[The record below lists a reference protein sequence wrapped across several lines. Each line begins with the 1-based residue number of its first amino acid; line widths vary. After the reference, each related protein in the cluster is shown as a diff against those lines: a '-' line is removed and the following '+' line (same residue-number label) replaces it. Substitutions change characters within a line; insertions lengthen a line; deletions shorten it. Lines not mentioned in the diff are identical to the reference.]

1 MSRPR
6 RTVPELVADEWLV
19 ELAARDEPQTVI
31 EPQLLARFARAGVV
45 RLVPSDGTE
54 SLAPDDA
61 ARAIGIG
68 AHGPGFGFGES
79 YEDESAPAAAALA
92 RLCKFVE
99 RFDRLRRLRLAAVDM
114 GFVASTAR
122 QLADRLGPARLF
134 ERVLETGLVVTYA
147 PKPRVEPGGRWPQVA
162 AGERGRPEAARLD
175 HRRAARPVPR
185 ARRPNAAAHA
195 DRHDRVSRARRAAN
209 LRRGMVAPDR
219 RRARADRR
227 SRRAA
232 GSTIRRGRAQGRRR
246 ARRGT
251 RPPNGRGDV

>member
-1 MSRPR
+1 M
-6 RTVPELVADEWLV
+6 PELVADEWLV
-19 ELAARDEPQTVI
+19 ELAARDEPPTVI

-79 YEDESAPAAAALA
+79 FEDESAPAAAALA

-147 PKPRVEPGGRWPQVA
+147 RPYLESNRAGVGRRW
-162 AGERGRPEAARLD
+162 RPESEADRKLHD
-175 HRRAARPVPR
+175 WIIDELRDPYH
-185 ARRPNAAAHA
+185 AHA
-195 DRHDRVSRARRAAN
+195 DRTPRRTLTDTTAYLGLDGPPTYAEAWWRLTDDELARIADLAERQEARFDAA
-209 LRRGMVAPDR
+209 
-219 RRARADRR
+219 ARKVGAELGEERD
-227 SRRAA
+227 
-232 GSTIRRGRAQGRRR
+232 
-246 ARRGT
+246 
-251 RPPNGRGDV
+251 PPNGRGDV